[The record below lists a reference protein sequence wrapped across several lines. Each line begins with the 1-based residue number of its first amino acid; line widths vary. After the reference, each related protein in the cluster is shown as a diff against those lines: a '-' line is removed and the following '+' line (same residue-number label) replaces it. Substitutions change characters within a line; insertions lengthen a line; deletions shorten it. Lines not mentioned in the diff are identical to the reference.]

1 MIVTANDDQI
11 HVWELLVMG
20 SLTFGTKPSFS
31 SYLTHIIL
39 HLQSSFNLLGP
50 LRNKYNSSFTSQV
63 SLFDMDLCT
72 KIKGL
77 FVIQSF
83 SNDVPGDSAARMC
96 SMKKWSKKL
105 AAYQRHRLHS
115 TVANICY
122 TSRRRVVIPSHMR
135 WQGFSA
141 WMKELLT
148 VISIPLSTDVFMKR
162 I

>member
-1 MIVTANDDQI
+1 
-11 HVWELLVMG
+11 
-20 SLTFGTKPSFS
+20 
-31 SYLTHIIL
+31 
-39 HLQSSFNLLGP
+39 
-50 LRNKYNSSFTSQV
+50 
-63 SLFDMDLCT
+63 MDLCT

-115 TVANICY
+115 MVANTCY
-122 TSRRRVVIPSHMR
+122 TSRRRVVIPLTHALA
-135 WQGFSA
+135 GIFSLD
-141 WMKELLT
+141 ERTLT